1 MNEMLPCWVARQVLG
16 LYSWT
21 SYWYLLPNRRSA
33 IKRLTWQIASDSFA
47 ASSRHKVVLGLANH
61 HYLRAAFIQSSIH
74 SVEHSFIPGRAH
86 SFAALLLLL
95 IAQVVSQRPK
105 IQLSGKYVVF
115 AIFLLACSFI
125 WPPYCVMMTKCSC
138 WPGLSLSLSGR
149 VVGQG
154 SIGCWHA

>member
-1 MNEMLPCWVARQVLG
+1 MTSCSSFGNITSIKAHRESIDIHVYVHTYMRIKCPINGFVYLITSHKAHVCNIAITITIMLTMRW
-16 LYSWT
+16 
-21 SYWYLLPNRRSA
+21 A
-33 IKRLTWQIASDSFA
+33 IKKKITLPSLIGIASDIHTHTHTF
-47 ASSRHKVVLGLANH
+47 
-61 HYLRAAFIQSSIH
+61 IH
-74 SVEHSFIPGRAH
+74 SFVH

-138 WPGLSLSLSGR
+138 
-149 VVGQG
+149 
-154 SIGCWHA
+154 C